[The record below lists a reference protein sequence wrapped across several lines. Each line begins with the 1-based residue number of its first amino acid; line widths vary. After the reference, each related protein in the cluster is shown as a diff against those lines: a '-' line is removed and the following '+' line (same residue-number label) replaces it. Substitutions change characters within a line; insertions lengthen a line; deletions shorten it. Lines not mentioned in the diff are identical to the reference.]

1 VALNGSSE
9 PPLIFFLSL
18 DARCRIVFNEMDFL
32 TFSPITRA
40 NAVERVLCS
49 VHTQHS
55 HTNNSFAP
63 GAHQTDSHRHVCVNY
78 CCVGRRARAII
89 KGAKSHYF
97 PSALCVFARS
107 LVVIVMCPG
116 IESERERERGHR
128 EAAVLQFAN
137 SQYPSR
143 PGQ

>member
-1 VALNGSSE
+1 LRECCAVYILNT
-9 PPLIFFLSL
+9 
-18 DARCRIVFNEMDFL
+18 RIQ
-32 TFSPITRA
+32 TT
-40 NAVERVLCS
+40 
-49 VHTQHS
+49 HS
-55 HTNNSFAP
+55 HPARIRQTAAAAYVSIIVVL
-63 GAHQTDSHRHVCVNY
+63 GA
-78 CCVGRRARAII
+78 ARAII